1 MPLLSNS
8 TLPEE
13 KVYPIVKAD
22 VYEVTIN
29 DVEEEVKPSIF
40 KNPDGSAQPDQH
52 QYKFKLE
59 IQDEGGFKG
68 SWLSCWVNPSLRATT
83 KSKRPTLPQLLLA
96 ITGKNFTP
104 DNRAEVTGEF
114 INSFIGAKLRVTTQ
128 VVKSEGTG
136 KEYAVVVSFLP
147 SKK

>member
-1 MPLLSNS
+1 MPLPQDA

-13 KVYPIVKAD
+13 KVYPVVKPD
-22 VYEVTIN
+22 SYEVVIDDIT
-29 DVEEEVKPSIF
+29 EEIKPSMF
-40 KNPDGSAQPDQH
+40 KNPDGSPQADQH
-52 QYKFKLE
+52 QYKIKFA
-59 IQDEGGFKG
+59 IQDEGEYKDT
-68 SWLSCWVNPSLRATT
+68 WLSCWVNPSLRATT

-104 DNRAEVTGEF
+104 DNREEVTGAF
-114 INSFIGAKLRVTTQ
+114 LNSFIGAKLRVITQ
-128 VVKSEGTG
+128 IEASKATG